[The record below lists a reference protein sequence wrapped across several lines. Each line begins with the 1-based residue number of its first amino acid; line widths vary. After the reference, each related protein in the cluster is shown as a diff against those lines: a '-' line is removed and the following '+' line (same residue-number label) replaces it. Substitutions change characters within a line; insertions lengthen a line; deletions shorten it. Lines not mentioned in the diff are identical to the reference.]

1 MKTKEVIVSRK
12 LIPFYQTCY
21 ARCCYRLAEQKRV
34 GRHLVLTF
42 QLDTEKEPYPELL
55 RATEEKLRIIE
66 LTNRKKCGF
75 RSLFL
80 NLLVHIALFCQQA
93 TILYRMKLTDA
104 HPRNMLEAGI
114 PILVAVLLLGL
125 CIKLKEIFRWN
136 RTQRELKQEILALPL
151 IPEEHVRTEHSKIIS
166 VLFTRNRDP
175 ISELIY
181 WVTGRQY
188 THASLGLGEQT
199 EEFFSFDGRGF
210 RREHPGHRKAWRGQ
224 KESLCYQF
232 RVTEPEYELLQQNI
246 ESISAESISYNT
258 LGAVLCVL
266 HIYKPSIG
274 KKVYFCSEFVSEQLR
289 ALPSFQL
296 NKAANMYL
304 PTNLAKVLAMQKN
317 LYRVYVN
324 QI

>member
-1 MKTKEVIVSRK
+1 M
-12 LIPFYQTCY
+12 Q
-21 ARCCYRLAEQKRV
+21 
-34 GRHLVLTF
+34 
-42 QLDTEKEPYPELL
+42 
-55 RATEEKLRIIE
+55 
-66 LTNRKKCGF
+66 
-75 RSLFL
+75 
-80 NLLVHIALFCQQA
+80 
-93 TILYRMKLTDA
+93 
-104 HPRNMLEAGI
+104 
-114 PILVAVLLLGL
+114 
-125 CIKLKEIFRWN
+125 
-136 RTQRELKQEILALPL
+136 LPL
-151 IPEEHVRTEHSKIIS
+151 HPESTQDAAPQKIIS
-166 VLFTRNRDP
+166 VLFTRNHDP

-210 RREHPGHRKAWRGQ
+210 RCEHPGHRKAWHGQ
-224 KESLCYQF
+224 KDSLCYQF
-232 RVTEPEYELLQQNI
+232 RVTEPEYELLKQNI
-246 ESISAESISYNT
+246 ESISAENVSYNT

-289 ALPSFQL
+289 ALPSFRL